1 MENLYYTKKLI
12 FVELLFAL
20 ALSIAFILMDMS
32 KRFLEQNPNFNGLV
46 AKTLAG
52 GTGYLLGD
60 FIRILIIV
68 GGILL
73 IGTMIFSLSFI
84 VNQFQIRYILSQND
98 IQIMAFLALTPK
110 EIFRDIF
117 LKKIKS
123 ILNTFLIIILFIF
136 SSYSLLYYLVFPI
149 NIQKIA
155 SHNYDVLLMLFVAY
169 LLIAITIYL
178 TSVIIKIKIRKRD
191 FILS

>member
-20 ALSIAFILMDMS
+20 ALSIAFILMDTS

-110 EIFRDIF
+110 EIFRW
-117 LKKIKS
+117 
-123 ILNTFLIIILFIF
+123 
-136 SSYSLLYYLVFPI
+136 
-149 NIQKIA
+149 QIA
-155 SHNYDVLLMLFVAY
+155 SP
-169 LLIAITIYL
+169 
-178 TSVIIKIKIRKRD
+178 S
-191 FILS
+191 

>member
-20 ALSIAFILMDMS
+20 ALSIAFILMDTS

-110 EIFRDIF
+110 EIFRHIF

-169 LLIAITIYL
+169 LLISITIYL

>member
-20 ALSIAFILMDMS
+20 ALSIAFILMDTS

-73 IGTMIFSLSFI
+73 IGTIIFSLSFI

-110 EIFRDIF
+110 EIFRQIF
-117 LKKIKS
+117 LRKIKG
-123 ILNTFLIIILFIF
+123 ILSTFLIIILFVL

-149 NIQKIA
+149 NVQKVV
-155 SHNYDVLLMLFVAY
+155 SHNYDLLLALLAAY
-169 LLIAITIYL
+169 LLLAITIFF
-178 TSVIIKIKIRKRD
+178 TSEIIKFKIRKRY

>member
-20 ALSIAFILMDMS
+20 ALSIAFILMDTS

-110 EIFRDIF
+110 EIFRYIF

>member
-1 MENLYYTKKLI
+1 MKNLCTTKKII
-12 FVELLFAL
+12 FVEFLFAL
-20 ALSIAFILMDMS
+20 ALSVTFILIDTS
-32 KRFLEQNPNFNGLV
+32 KRFLEQNNNFNDLA
-46 AKTLAG
+46 AKILTG
-52 GTGYLLGD
+52 DTGYLLGD
-60 FIRILIIV
+60 LIRILIIV
-68 GGILL
+68 GAILL
-73 IGTMIFSLSFI
+73 IGTMVFSLFFI
-84 VNQFQIRYILSQND
+84 TNNFQTMYILSQND

-110 EIFRDIF
+110 EIFRYIF

-169 LLIAITIYL
+169 LLISIIIYL

>member
-110 EIFRDIF
+110 EIFRQIF
-117 LKKIKS
+117 LRKIKG
-123 ILNTFLIIILFIF
+123 ILSTFLIIILFVL
-136 SSYSLLYYLVFPI
+136 SSYSLLYYLVFPT
-149 NIQKIA
+149 NVQKVV
-155 SHNYDVLLMLFVAY
+155 SHNYDLLLALLAAY
-169 LLIAITIYL
+169 LLLAITIFF
-178 TSVIIKIKIRKRD
+178 TSEIIKFKIRKRY

>member
-20 ALSIAFILMDMS
+20 ALSIAFILMDTS

-73 IGTMIFSLSFI
+73 IGTIIFSLSFI

-110 EIFRDIF
+110 EIFRHIF

>member
-20 ALSIAFILMDMS
+20 ALSIAFILMDTS

-110 EIFRDIF
+110 EIFRYIF

-169 LLIAITIYL
+169 LLISITIYL

>member
-110 EIFRDIF
+110 EIFRYIF

>member
-1 MENLYYTKKLI
+1 MKNLCTTKKII
-12 FVELLFAL
+12 FVEFLFAL
-20 ALSIAFILMDMS
+20 ALSVTFILIDTS

-110 EIFRDIF
+110 EIFRYIF

-169 LLIAITIYL
+169 LLIARSEERRVGKECRSRWSPYH
-178 TSVIIKIKIRKRD
+178 
-191 FILS
+191 

>member
-110 EIFRDIF
+110 EIFRYIF

-136 SSYSLLYYLVFPI
+136 SSYSLLYYLVFPN

>member
-1 MENLYYTKKLI
+1 
-12 FVELLFAL
+12 
-20 ALSIAFILMDMS
+20 
-32 KRFLEQNPNFNGLV
+32 
-46 AKTLAG
+46 
-52 GTGYLLGD
+52 
-60 FIRILIIV
+60 
-68 GGILL
+68 
-73 IGTMIFSLSFI
+73 
-84 VNQFQIRYILSQND
+84 
-98 IQIMAFLALTPK
+98 MAFLALTPK
-110 EIFRDIF
+110 EIFRYIF

>member
-110 EIFRDIF
+110 EIFRHIF

-169 LLIAITIYL
+169 LLISITIYL

>member
-110 EIFRDIF
+110 EIFRYIF

-178 TSVIIKIKIRKRD
+178 TSVIIKIKFRKRD

>member
-73 IGTMIFSLSFI
+73 IGTIIFSLSFI

-110 EIFRDIF
+110 EIFRYIF

>member
-20 ALSIAFILMDMS
+20 ALSIAFILMDTS

-46 AKTLAG
+46 AKTFAG
-52 GTGYLLGD
+52 DTGYLLGD

-110 EIFRDIF
+110 EIFRHIF

-178 TSVIIKIKIRKRD
+178 TSVIIKIKIRKRY

>member
-110 EIFRDIF
+110 EIFRHIF

>member
-20 ALSIAFILMDMS
+20 ALSIAFILMDTS

-110 EIFRDIF
+110 EIFRHIF

>member
-20 ALSIAFILMDMS
+20 ALSIAFILMDTS
-32 KRFLEQNPNFNGLV
+32 KGFLEQNPNFNGLV

-110 EIFRDIF
+110 EIFRH
-117 LKKIKS
+117 
-123 ILNTFLIIILFIF
+123 TFLIIILFIF

>member
-20 ALSIAFILMDMS
+20 ALSIAFILMDTS

-52 GTGYLLGD
+52 DTGYLLGD

-110 EIFRDIF
+110 EIFRHIF

-169 LLIAITIYL
+169 LLISITIYL

>member
-110 EIFRDIF
+110 EIFRYIF

-123 ILNTFLIIILFIF
+123 ILNTFLSIILFIF

-178 TSVIIKIKIRKRD
+178 TSVIIKITIRKRD

>member
-20 ALSIAFILMDMS
+20 ALSIAFILMDTS

-110 EIFRDIF
+110 EIFRHIF
-117 LKKIKS
+117 LKEIKS

-155 SHNYDVLLMLFVAY
+155 SHNYDVLLILFVAY

-178 TSVIIKIKIRKRD
+178 TSVIIKIKIRKRY